1 MVDLSNPVS
10 QFAVLK
16 KNLSAVFQI
25 WKEYVKYYSVSIFAL
40 REFIWSFRRLG
51 DLTSAFKV
59 LQLMV
64 SLANKGDIHI
74 GSRYDEKFF
83 TKQKRRSDVN
93 EKLHSIRLDIP
104 IPLKTGPG
112 SITLDMKENIQVDSF
127 ICPPFE
133 HSSDVDSTSI
143 EAKSVGMCQL
153 NVKKYP
159 AQIMRVLR
167 WSFSHVI
174 HGYAHALNYYRAQQ
188 LILQVGMLITFVI
201 VCAE

>member
-74 GSRYDEKFF
+74 G
-83 TKQKRRSDVN
+83 TKQKSRSDVN

-174 HGYAHALNYYRAQQ
+174 HGYGRALNYYRAQQ
-188 LILQVGMLITFVI
+188 LILQVGMSITFVI